1 MTRAVDSK
9 SALALDPQ
17 ADSGVDLPVRIWSVV
32 ALVPAHQEE
41 AQVAATVRSLRAQ
54 TYPIE
59 EILVIADNCT
69 DRTEEFAR
77 AAGAS
82 VMHTVGNTGRKAG
95 ALNQGLA
102 AIAHRL
108 DEYSLVLE
116 MDADSELADDWI
128 EQAVRLM
135 EIEPDL
141 AGLSGYYLAKD
152 VEVDGPMARA
162 LAWWQ
167 KAEFARATRTRVR
180 RDATVLSGTAT
191 IFRASALMEVR
202 ADQGYV
208 WDPASRVEDY
218 RITTELRVRGWVTH
232 ATHRCRTRTDVMLT
246 PQAWWRQR
254 TRWQLGTLEE
264 LDDRG
269 WRTETRVDWIRQAG
283 LYTGSL
289 FRLLTMLFL
298 LGFLLPTW
306 VVYGFTF
313 SVAWTL
319 LFLSLGLR
327 QAWTVR
333 EAGPGSM
340 ILAFLVI
347 PEEIYGTARDI
358 VAARSAWLFATGR
371 GPSGW

>member
-1 MTRAVDSK
+1 MTGPACPVGAVAVAPRTDS
-9 SALALDPQ
+9 P
-17 ADSGVDLPVRIWSVV
+17 VDRPVRRWSVF

-41 AQVAATVRSLRAQ
+41 AQVAATVQSLRGQ

-69 DRTEEFAR
+69 DRTEERAR
-77 AAGAS
+77 EAGAS

-108 DEYSLVLE
+108 DEDSLVLE

-135 EIEPDL
+135 ELEPDL
-141 AGLSGYYLAKD
+141 AGLSGFYLAKD
-152 VEVDGPMARA
+152 VEADGAMARA

-191 IFRASALMEVR
+191 IFRATALLEVR

-218 RITTELRVRGWVTH
+218 RITTELRIRGWVSH

-264 LDDRG
+264 LGDRG
-269 WRTETRVDWIRQAG
+269 WRAETRVDWMRQVG

-289 FRLLTMLFL
+289 FRLITAIVLV
-298 LGFLLPTW
+298 GFLLPTW
-306 VVYGFTF
+306 IVYGFTF
-313 SVAWTL
+313 SLPWAML
-319 LFLSLGLR
+319 MIALGLR

-340 ILAFLVI
+340 IVAFLVI

-358 VAARSAWLFATGR
+358 VAARAAWLFATGR